1 MSSPLQYTLRR
12 NRLTIPPSYAA
23 YVIAPSIYTD
33 KIVKAIAE
41 RNPVLTEDIVLNVID
56 TLKDV
61 CIDELANGNRV
72 TINNFLRISPSIRA
86 RIDSVDYSV
95 TASDL
100 VLNASIQ
107 TDMLDTVRQEITFER
122 DSAGE
127 KQPIPLTC
135 SASSR
140 YQNLFYGLST
150 VRGNDMDFNREKADE
165 GVFIENTMEEGLT
178 NVPIEY
184 GTITNGTIVFNV
196 PTLTEPTSKNSNE
209 YALIIRTR
217 YTANGTLREGK
228 LSQALRTTRPMLNSD
243 LDTAANAGIFA
254 GFGFA
259 EDLEESKIETAVY
272 SVAGGNYDFYIK
284 VSLTQSGE
292 QDENSTLLMTVGKTD
307 ISGSVDE
314 SVPITVL
321 CSTDSQSVTLPC
333 LVSNSSGVTSN
344 LTSLTIYVESLIAL
358 GNLVNTNYNGSMSEY
373 VSLSNPIP

>member
-1 MSSPLQYTLRR
+1 MSNPLQYTLRR

-23 YVIAPSIYTD
+23 YVNAPSIYTD

-61 CIDELANGNRV
+61 CIDELVNGNRV

-107 TDMLDTVRQEITFER
+107 TDMLDTVRQNITFER
-122 DSAGE
+122 DSASE
-127 KQPIPLTC
+127 KQPIPLSC
-135 SASSR
+135 SASSG
-140 YQNLFYGLST
+140 YQNLLYGLST
-150 VRGNDMDFNREKADE
+150 VRGNDMNFNREKTDE
-165 GVFIENTMEEGLT
+165 GVFIENTIEEGIV
-178 NVPIEY
+178 NAPIEY
-184 GTITNGTIVFNV
+184 GTVTNGTIVFNV
-196 PTLTEPTSKNSNE
+196 PALTEPTSKNSNE

-228 LSQALRTTRPMLNSD
+228 LSQALRTTRQMLNSD
-243 LDTAANAGIFA
+243 LDTADARIFA
-254 GFGFA
+254 GFGFT
-259 EDLEESKIETAVY
+259 EELEESKIEAAAY

-284 VSLTQSGE
+284 VSLTKSGE

-307 ISGSVDE
+307 ISGNINE
-314 SVPITVL
+314 SAPITVL
-321 CSTDSQSVTLPC
+321 CSTDSQSITLPC

-373 VSLSNPIP
+373 VSLSNPTS